1 MNYVTSIF
9 SSVKGYYDG
18 INGATLTGALDVIV
32 VKQPDGTLSSSPF
45 HVRFGK
51 LNVLQSA
58 EKLVDIT
65 VNGQPVSLQMKL
77 GANGEAFFVKTVLET
92 DEEYSLI
99 DTELYQSASPIQTDS
114 PMIHSE
120 RERRR
125 QASTVTEEETEFS
138 DSSSDQDDGFYGDR
152 YGAEDCLSDS
162 ELLATQH
169 RQQNMDINNRIVW
182 DWGDLPHENRLQ
194 DQPTESSADEEG
206 PSFMR
211 GMWEYMGR
219 GRRKRKNTFS
229 GTIDVQDGMFL
240 DDIDTDDP
248 RAVSHYF
255 GVRSNRRTKYNEDND
270 SDEMLKHDEKL
281 RRLDALSLE
290 APKYYMNST
299 QFSTSESS
307 GINMQTQTRTMSKR
321 NKRTQ
326 TGEDFCTNDSDIL
339 LSLCGEDLECFDNY
353 VVTFD
358 QIEDD
363 PARILDDENLI
374 VKCGHDF
381 YPWHHAPND
390 VLIAM
395 AFRES
400 RSLIEEDAENER
412 DRSFTYGSL
421 TEDLEEEVRGPR
433 YIKTVR
439 LSSEELASLEL
450 HDGANVMTFSVT
462 TSYQG
467 TTKCSCS
474 VYLWDY
480 TDKVII
486 SDIDGTI
493 TRSDVFGHVFS
504 WVGKDWTQNNIAELF
519 SALHSNGYKFLYLS
533 SRAIG
538 QASMTKNFLKS
549 IKQNGVGIPEGPMLL
564 SPDSLLRA
572 FKVELVLKRPDIFKI
587 KCLSDIKGLFGKD
600 SSPFYAGFGN
610 KTTDSKSYEAVGIPR
625 HRIYRINHRG
635 EIYTENSIVQH
646 CTYAEIYEHNE
657 VYFPIVRPDAESI
670 EEEYLTQNFWRP
682 DFPEL
687 DENDLEL

>member
-307 GINMQTQTRTMSKR
+307 
-321 NKRTQ
+321 
-326 TGEDFCTNDSDIL
+326 
-339 LSLCGEDLECFDNY
+339 
-353 VVTFD
+353 
-358 QIEDD
+358 
-363 PARILDDENLI
+363 
-374 VKCGHDF
+374 
-381 YPWHHAPND
+381 
-390 VLIAM
+390 
-395 AFRES
+395 
-400 RSLIEEDAENER
+400 EEDAENER